1 MSVVMVATSIF
12 LHAVCENYLI
22 CFFFFKRKKERK
34 RSCSTVF
41 ENHLLQKGQKALQAH
56 WIKSPVLHQPALFIC
71 HVLKVQ
77 IRQQTHSVTF
87 IICVNTTG
95 VPLSLEMRKS
105 TPLKNLGTSLLF
117 LVSLLYLFHCV
128 DLVSLKLQ
136 QLLNGIFP
144 WVTRQPK
151 KCVSRL

>member
-22 CFFFFKRKKERK
+22 FFFLKERKKERK

-95 VPLSLEMRKS
+95 VPLSRDEKVNTFKKS
-105 TPLKNLGTSLLF
+105 RHFFTFSGVLVLPFSL
-117 LVSLLYLFHCV
+117 C
-128 DLVSLKLQ
+128 
-136 QLLNGIFP
+136 
-144 WVTRQPK
+144 
-151 KCVSRL
+151 